1 MDPLSLAVATA
12 FATKGAELVAS
23 GGRDALSTLFR
34 LVRNRFAS
42 ESEGAAA
49 LEAVTDNPQQRWRT
63 MELAAALESVMTRDP
78 DFAQVVEEG
87 WRRVP
92 GTEISAVQ
100 GDVSNSFSGSAEK
113 VVQARDVQG
122 DIRF

>member
-1 MDPLSLAVATA
+1 
-12 FATKGAELVAS
+12 
-23 GGRDALSTLFR
+23 
-34 LVRNRFAS
+34 
-42 ESEGAAA
+42 
-49 LEAVTDNPQQRWRT
+49 
-63 MELAAALESVMTRDP
+63 MTRDP